1 MEVPEQLVEN
11 WFYDIQKKKVDPVQ
25 RAEII
30 SLYIKEK
37 KISQREFSRQFNIP
51 KSNTEDWLLWKRLTK
66 EDYENL
72 LAKGYEKKEIY
83 RLLRNNKKK
92 QVEQIFDLETNL
104 DLFLYKFSRRIQEM
118 SKELPPKSK
127 KTISMIEEAKKAL
140 TRIEIH
146 YK

>member
-104 DLFLYKFSRRIQEM
+104 DLFLFKFSRRIQEM